1 MDELIVG
8 DESAF
13 LKCAGAGLRAN
24 QCSICAMLK
33 SNAIRCRRM
42 KCCVF
47 LMDNNCDRDRTYNC
61 TPDRSRGAIANEQ
74 VCRIELKSGIRM
86 DKFREME
93 VFVAIVDQGSFTGA
107 ADKLGMSAPTVS
119 RALHSLETR
128 VGVQLIA
135 RTTRSIRPTDAG
147 MAFLDASRKVLDTI
161 ADAEASIAAEQI
173 RPAGTL
179 TISAPVLFGQRFIAP
194 LVNAYANSYPD
205 VNVNVVYVDR
215 TTRLMEEGV
224 DIAIRI
230 GHLGDSSVFAVPL
243 GAVRRR
249 TYAAPAYLEAHGEPL
264 HPKDV
269 SAHHC
274 VSYTGVTH
282 PLEWVFYENGLRLPV
297 RVRPRM
303 IVDLAPA
310 AVMAA
315 VDRVGIT
322 QLLSYQAAPEVL
334 SGTLQRILTAFE
346 PDSIPVNLLHVERK
360 GTSIKVRSFVEF
372 VTETLRR
379 NVHLQF
385 VDAPKNLPADDD

>member
-1 MDELIVG
+1 
-8 DESAF
+8 
-13 LKCAGAGLRAN
+13 
-24 QCSICAMLK
+24 
-33 SNAIRCRRM
+33 
-42 KCCVF
+42 
-47 LMDNNCDRDRTYNC
+47 
-61 TPDRSRGAIANEQ
+61 
-74 VCRIELKSGIRM
+74 M

-93 VFVAIVDQGSFTGA
+93 VFVAIVDRGSFTGA
-107 ADKLGMSAPTVS
+107 SEKLGMSAPTVS

-128 VGVQLIA
+128 VGAQLIA

-147 MAFLDASRKVLDTI
+147 MRYLDACRRVLDTI
-161 ADAEASIAAEQI
+161 ADAEANIAAEQAK
-173 RPAGTL
+173 PAGTL
-179 TISAPVLFGQRFIAP
+179 TVSAPVLFGQRFIAP

-205 VNVNVVYVDR
+205 VAVNVVYVDR
-215 TTRLMEEGV
+215 TTRLIDEGV

-243 GAVRRR
+243 GAVSRR
-249 TYAAPAYLEAHGEPL
+249 TYAAPAYLDAHDTPA
-264 HPKDV
+264 HPRHLA
-269 SAHHC
+269 AHHC
-274 VSYTGVTH
+274 VSFTGVSN

-334 SGTLQRILTAFE
+334 NGSLQRILAAYE
-346 PDSIPVNLLHVERK
+346 PESIPVNLLHVERK
-360 GTSIKVRSFVEF
+360 GTSMKVRSFVEF
-372 VTETLRR
+372 VTESLRR

-385 VDAPKNLPADDD
+385 VDSEGSR